1 MMDDASIDPSEF
13 SSTPRESAHLSM
25 LDVNDIVSDA
35 ILLMNVRNEVEKREI
50 DPTKASAQNSLLGKH
65 SQRHTRQ
72 IQ

>member
-1 MMDDASIDPSEF
+1 
-13 SSTPRESAHLSM
+13 LSM